1 MSNPKPDCPTE
12 IKTSISSITKH
23 PQNISPSNKR
33 NTNQGRI
40 TFKPDISKFHLLS
53 FLHSMY
59 NSIKLNN
66 QSSLNLKKRSK
77 STNKFSHTPTKN
89 TSTSSK
95 TRIPLAA
102 SLVLIL
108 TQPGEGNSHL
118 TSRGRRTLP
127 KKNLIPKNLITLNP
141 TYHSSLKL

>member
-1 MSNPKPDCPTE
+1 MSNYKPVFRTV

-23 PQNISPSNKR
+23 PWNISPTSKC

-40 TFKPDISKFHLLS
+40 TSKSCISKSHLLS

-66 QSSLNLKKRSK
+66 QSSLNFKKRWK

-89 TSTSSK
+89 TYTSSK
-95 TRIPLAA
+95 IRIPLAIP
-102 SLVLIL
+102 SVLIL
-108 TQPGEGNSHL
+108 TQPDEGNSRL
-118 TSRGRRTLP
+118 TGREQRTFSLRVLLP
-127 KKNLIPKNLITLNP
+127 KKLN
-141 TYHSSLKL
+141 HVGIQNIIFH